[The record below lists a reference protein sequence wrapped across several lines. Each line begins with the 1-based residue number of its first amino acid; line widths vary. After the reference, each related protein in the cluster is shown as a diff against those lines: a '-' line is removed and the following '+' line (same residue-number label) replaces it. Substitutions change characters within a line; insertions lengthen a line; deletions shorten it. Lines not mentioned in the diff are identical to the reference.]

1 MEWVTVE
8 TSNLV
13 EMIEDLKISTL
24 DANGAPLGTN
34 IMHKKSAN
42 CLKAI
47 WPGFAPAKSWS
58 FLNTYEHSL
67 REGRQKNFVM
77 KKCESDRGVVRVAPR
92 QPKSAPK

>member
-24 DANGAPLGTN
+24 DANGAPLGTI

-58 FLNTYEHSL
+58 FLNTYEPRL
-67 REGRQKNFVM
+67 RAGKIFL
-77 KKCESDRGVVRVAPR
+77 
-92 QPKSAPK
+92 

>member
-1 MEWVTVE
+1 MEWVTGE

-58 FLNTYEHSL
+58 FLNTYEPRL
-67 REGRQKNFVM
+67 RAGKIFFVM
-77 KKCESDRGVVRVAPR
+77 TKCESERGVRRVAPK

>member
-42 CLKAI
+42 CLT
-47 WPGFAPAKSWS
+47 
-58 FLNTYEHSL
+58 FLNTYE
-67 REGRQKNFVM
+67 
-77 KKCESDRGVVRVAPR
+77 PR
-92 QPKSAPK
+92 LKAGKIFCDEKM

>member
-34 IMHKKSAN
+34 IMHTKIGKLPKGNLAGLRTGKK
-42 CLKAI
+42 LVI
-47 WPGFAPAKSWS
+47 F
-58 FLNTYEHSL
+58 EHL
-67 REGRQKNFVM
+67 
-77 KKCESDRGVVRVAPR
+77 
-92 QPKSAPK
+92 